1 MIIQTIQFE
10 IAFKMIAL
18 FRTNLFDEGDKNTI
32 VVFGLICFLFNNFLD
47 VSLSLRGG
55 DAREI
60 NFSGSFF
67 RV

>member
-1 MIIQTIQFE
+1 
-10 IAFKMIAL
+10 MIAL

-47 VSLSLRGG
+47 VFLSLRGG